1 MAKNQSTSRPAFR
14 VSFRTVLSLVT
25 FALIIYVVYAN
36 FDDIKAAIG
45 HLSETNI
52 FVLLLL
58 IPEQLFMYFC
68 CGQMFFSYMRA
79 KKTSKPVSAW
89 TLMRVSLELN
99 FVNHAVPAGG
109 LGGLGYITWRLKP
122 FGATPGQSSFM
133 YVLRYVITIC
143 ANQLQTII
151 AIIFLLLFNAVPASG
166 YWVIWLTALL
176 SIGII
181 AAIGFII
188 MIASSKS
195 RIEWFVDHITRL
207 INRLVNLITFGHKPS
222 ILERTTVDKYFTD
235 AHDDLMTAR
244 ENKKLLL
251 RPIIWGIVYS
261 FLEVATYWIVASS
274 LGHPEI
280 LPQIMIGE
288 AIGSVMGAIV
298 PYGLYELGMA
308 GIMVTL
314 GVPIALAGTVVL
326 MTRVIVLAS
335 TIISGYGF
343 YQHSISKI
351 GRNSQTKSNPSS
363 KSDLS
368 SESNSTST
376 PNPHSHS
383 NPESSHDA

>member
-1 MAKNQSTSRPAFR
+1 MAKTKSKPKF
-14 VSFRTVLSLVT
+14 SFRTILSLVT
-25 FALIIYVVYAN
+25 FALILYVIYAN
-36 FDDIKAAIG
+36 FNDIKEAIS
-45 HLSETNI
+45 HLGETNI
-52 FVLLLL
+52 LVLLLL

-68 CGQMFFSYMRA
+68 CGQMFFSYMSA
-79 KKTSKPVSAW
+79 KKDAQRVSAW
-89 TLMRVSLELN
+89 TLMQVSLELN

-133 YVLRYVITIC
+133 YVLRYIITIC

-151 AIIFLLLFNAVPASG
+151 AIIALLIFGAVPETG
-166 YWVIWLTALL
+166 VWVIGLTALL
-176 SIGII
+176 SVGII
-181 AAIGFII
+181 AAIMILI
-188 MIASSKS
+188 AIASSEK
-195 RIEWFVDHITRL
+195 RIAWFAKTATNFCNWFVRT
-207 INRLVNLITFGHKPS
+207 VTFGRKEQV
-222 ILERTTVDKYFTD
+222 LERATVDRYLGD
-235 AHDDLMTAR
+235 AHEDLMTAR
-244 ENKKLLL
+244 RNKKMLI

-261 FLEVATYWIVASS
+261 FLEIATYWIVAASM
-274 LGHPEI
+274 GHPEI

-308 GIMVTL
+308 GIMVSL

-351 GRNSQTKSNPSS
+351 GRKEKAEIEQ
-363 KSDLS
+363 
-368 SESNSTST
+368 
-376 PNPHSHS
+376 
-383 NPESSHDA
+383 HDA

>member
-1 MAKNQSTSRPAFR
+1 MCYNIPMKKEKKKFKL
-14 VSFRTVLSLVT
+14 SFRTILTVLTL
-25 FALIIYVVYAN
+25 ALILYVIYSN
-36 FDDIKAAIG
+36 WNDILEAIN

-52 FVLLLL
+52 LILLLL

-68 CGQMFFSYMRA
+68 CGQMFFSYMAA
-79 KKTSKPVSAW
+79 KKNAKRVSAW

-122 FGATPGQSSFM
+122 FGASAGQSSFM
-133 YVLRYVITIC
+133 YALRYAITIC

-151 AIIFLLLFNAVPASG
+151 AIIALLIFGTVPAAG
-166 YWVIWLTALL
+166 VWVIWLTALL

-181 AAIGFII
+181 AAIAFVVI
-188 MIASSKS
+188 IASSEK
-195 RIEWFVDHITRL
+195 RMQWFAKNITK
-207 INRLVNLITFGHKPS
+207 ICNTIVKKVTFGRFPEIFK
-222 ILERTTVDKYFTD
+222 RDVVDKYMTD
-235 AHDDLMTAR
+235 IHDDLITAR
-244 ENKKLLL
+244 RNKKILI

-261 FLEVATYWIVASS
+261 FLEIATYWIVAAS

-288 AIGSVMGAIV
+288 AIGSVMGSIV

-308 GIMVTL
+308 GIMVSL
-314 GVPIALAGTVVL
+314 GVPISLATTVVL
-326 MTRVIVLAS
+326 MTRVIVLTS

-351 GRNSQTKSNPSS
+351 GRQEKAKLNNA
-363 KSDLS
+363 
-368 SESNSTST
+368 E
-376 PNPHSHS
+376 
-383 NPESSHDA
+383 

>member
-1 MAKNQSTSRPAFR
+1 MAKTKSKPKF
-14 VSFRTVLSLVT
+14 SFRTILSLVT
-25 FALIIYVVYAN
+25 FALILYVIYAN
-36 FDDIKAAIG
+36 FNDIKEAIS
-45 HLSETNI
+45 HLGETNI
-52 FVLLLL
+52 LVLLLL

-68 CGQMFFSYMRA
+68 CGQMFFSYMAA
-79 KKTSKPVSAW
+79 KRDARRVSAW
-89 TLMRVSLELN
+89 TLMQVSLELN

-133 YVLRYVITIC
+133 YVLRYIITIC

-151 AIIFLLLFNAVPASG
+151 AIIALLIFGAVPETG
-166 YWVIWLTALL
+166 MWVIGVTALL
-176 SIGII
+176 SVGII
-181 AAIGFII
+181 AAIMILI
-188 MIASSKS
+188 AIASSEK
-195 RIEWFVDHITRL
+195 RITWFAKTATNFCNWFVRT
-207 INRLVNLITFGHKPS
+207 VTFGRKEQV
-222 ILERTTVDKYFTD
+222 LERATVDKYLGD
-235 AHDDLMTAR
+235 AHEDLMTAR
-244 ENKKLLL
+244 RNKKMLI

-261 FLEVATYWIVASS
+261 FLEIATYWIVAASM
-274 LGHPEI
+274 GHPEI

-308 GIMVTL
+308 GIMVSL

-351 GRNSQTKSNPSS
+351 GRKEKAEIEQ
-363 KSDLS
+363 
-368 SESNSTST
+368 
-376 PNPHSHS
+376 
-383 NPESSHDA
+383 HDA

>member
-1 MAKNQSTSRPAFR
+1 MTKPQTEPKPKFR
-14 VSFRTVLSLVT
+14 ISFRTVLSVLT
-25 FALIIYVVYAN
+25 FALIIYVIYKN
-36 FDDIKAAIG
+36 FGDIKEAIG

-52 FVLLLL
+52 LVLLLL
-58 IPEQLFMYFC
+58 VPEQLFMYFC

-79 KKTSKPVSAW
+79 KKDAQKISTW

-133 YVLRYVITIC
+133 YVLRYIITIC
-143 ANQLQTII
+143 ANQLQTIV
-151 AIIFLLLFNAVPASG
+151 AIIALLIFGTVPEAG
-166 YWVIWLTALL
+166 AWVIWVTALL
-176 SIGII
+176 SVGII
-181 AAIGFII
+181 AAIAIGVA
-188 MIASSKS
+188 IASSKK
-195 RIEWFVDHITRL
+195 RIEWFGKAATNFV
-207 INRLVNLITFGHKPS
+207 NWLVEKVTFGRKPE
-222 ILERTTVDKYFTD
+222 ILKREIVDKYLSD
-235 AHDDLMTAR
+235 AHGDLMTAR
-244 ENKKLLL
+244 RNKKMLVW
-251 RPIIWGIVYS
+251 PIIWGIIYS
-261 FLEVATYWIVASS
+261 FLEVATYWIVAAS

-308 GIMVTL
+308 GIMVSL

-335 TIISGYGF
+335 TILSGYGF

-351 GRNSQTKSNPSS
+351 GRQK
-363 KSDLS
+363 KADQG
-368 SESNSTST
+368 E
-376 PNPHSHS
+376 
-383 NPESSHDA
+383 

>member
-1 MAKNQSTSRPAFR
+1 MAKTTKSPQSTSQPSSPKAKKPFKI
-14 VSFRTVLSLVT
+14 SFRTVLTLLTLVLL
-25 FALIIYVVYAN
+25 AYVIYSN
-36 FDDIKAAIG
+36 FGDIKEALN

-58 IPEQLFMYFC
+58 VPEQLFMYYC
-68 CGQMFFSYMRA
+68 CGQMFFSYMAA
-79 KKTSKPVSAW
+79 KKDAQKVSSW

-122 FGATPGQSSFM
+122 FGASAGQSSFM

-143 ANQLQTII
+143 ANQLQTIV
-151 AIIFLLLFNAVPASG
+151 AIIFLLIFGSVPASG
-166 YWVIWLTALL
+166 NWVIALTALL

-181 AAIGFII
+181 AAIALVIA
-188 MIASSKS
+188 IASSKQ
-195 RIEWFVDHITRL
+195 RIEWFAKNIT
-207 INRLVNLITFGHKPS
+207 NSVNWLVKKVTFGHKNQ
-222 ILERTTVDKYFTD
+222 ILQRSVVDKYLTD

-244 ENKKLLL
+244 RHKSMLI
-251 RPIIWGIVYS
+251 RPIAWGIVYS
-261 FLEVATYWIVASS
+261 FLEIATYWIVAASM
-274 LGHPEI
+274 GHPGI

-308 GIMVTL
+308 GIMVSL

-351 GRNSQTKSNPSS
+351 GRREKA
-363 KSDLS
+363 
-368 SESNSTST
+368 EI
-376 PNPHSHS
+376 
-383 NPESSHDA
+383 EHDHRN

>member
-1 MAKNQSTSRPAFR
+1 MTKSKPKFKF
-14 VSFRTVLSLVT
+14 SFRTILSLVT

-36 FDDIKAAIG
+36 FGDIKEAVS

-52 FVLLLL
+52 LVLLLL
-58 IPEQLFMYFC
+58 IPEQLFMYYC
-68 CGQMFFSYMRA
+68 CGQMFFSYMSA
-79 KKTSKPVSAW
+79 KKDAQKISAW

-133 YVLRYVITIC
+133 YVLRYIITIC

-151 AIIFLLLFNAVPASG
+151 AILVLLIFGSVPESG
-166 YWVIWLTALL
+166 IWIIGLTALL
-176 SIGII
+176 SVGII
-181 AAIGFII
+181 AGIAIIVA
-188 MIASSKS
+188 IASSKK
-195 RIEWFVDHITRL
+195 RIEWFAKTATNFV
-207 INRLVNLITFGHKPS
+207 NWLVKKLTLGHRTA
-222 ILERTTVDKYFTD
+222 ILKREVVDKYLGD
-235 AHDDLMTAR
+235 AHEDLMTAR
-244 ENKKLLL
+244 RNKKMLV
-251 RPIIWGIVYS
+251 RPILWGIVYS
-261 FLEVATYWIVASS
+261 FLEIATYWIVAAS

-314 GVPIALAGTVVL
+314 GVPIVLAGTVVL

-351 GRNSQTKSNPSS
+351 GRKEKAEIERN
-363 KSDLS
+363 
-368 SESNSTST
+368 E
-376 PNPHSHS
+376 
-383 NPESSHDA
+383 A